1 MFRTTVDLKK
11 HWDWFWV
18 LGVGVMVTN
27 PRMWT

>member
-1 MFRTTVDLKK
+1 MFRITVDLKK
-11 HWDWFWV
+11 SLGLV